1 MKTNLQ
7 LEQMEDA
14 LQTISEFSENFANGE
29 NCPMIDCMWHCL
41 AFIGSKGE
49 DFGESAARRVA
60 KWYYNGQNTYGM
72 FDGDQRDM
80 QRLVNRYVYSRPK
93 GSCSQDVFLFVYE
106 TSRIQEGNNTRI
118 IHHVVVMYNNN
129 YTNGESYYVFD
140 PQSGTHQYISFSFLK
155 DREHFR
161 ISVPL

>member
-1 MKTNLQ
+1 M
-7 LEQMEDA
+7 DV
-14 LQTISEFSENFANGE
+14 
-29 NCPMIDCMWHCL
+29 MWHCL

-60 KWYYNGQNTYGM
+60 KWYYHGQNTYGW

-106 TSRIQEGNNTRI
+106 TGREQEGNNTRI
-118 IHHVVVMYNNN
+118 KTHIVVMYRNN
-129 YTNGESYYVFD
+129 YVSGQSYYVFD
-140 PQSGTHQYISFSFLK
+140 PQSGTHKYISFSYLQN
-155 DREHFR
+155 R
-161 ISVPL
+161 INYVIPVPY